1 MSKYALQVPEAN
13 ISVRGVGGGEDR
25 YYIEGNGFMSF
36 LIMTVHYFDI
46 NFNEFIDSN
55 DYTCIYIT

>member
-13 ISVRGVGGGEDR
+13 ISVRGGGIGTILRE
-25 YYIEGNGFMSF
+25 NGFMSF
-36 LIMTVHYFDI
+36 LTVHYFDI